1 MRTLILAQVLA
12 AVGLA
17 AGGTAGALLAGD
29 LTGDTAAA
37 GVPLALLVLGSGVG
51 AVAITRI
58 MDRAGRR
65 IGLAVAHLLGAAGA
79 ALAVAAAALSSAPL
93 LFAGSV
99 LLGFGNAAVML
110 ARYAAAD
117 LAELRGHAI
126 SVVMTAA
133 SVGAVAGPNLL
144 GPTGSLA
151 SGLGLPQAAGLYLI
165 AIPAFG
171 GAAVVIGVFLRPD
184 PLLTARA
191 AAATGGPPLGFDPTM
206 RLALLLLAT
215 ANLTM
220 VAIMA
225 VAPVHMRDDGAGL
238 AMVGLI
244 VSAHIGAMYL
254 PSPVTGALADRF
266 GGRRVGAAGAA
277 VLAAAGLLALATRS
291 SIAGTAIVLL
301 LLGVGWNAGLI
312 AGSALL
318 REAPV
323 HPARQTQAEGLGE
336 LGMGAAAAL
345 GGTGGGM
352 LLGASGFT
360 TLCFAAAVPPLLL
373 LTYLLPRRL
382 KSTLPK
388 GVPHDHPAP
397 CRPRR
402 RPRGGVVPKRP
413 RRRGTHPNRAARRAA
428 DVGGAVVR
436 RCARDD
442 RRRVPGHGRRLTA
455 DPRRHVPRPAPA
467 HRRHRRGVAARA
479 RCRGQGVP
487 PAGRHVLG

>member
-1 MRTLILAQVLA
+1 MRTLIVAQVLA

-17 AGGTAGALLAGD
+17 AGGTAGALLARD

-51 AVAITRI
+51 AVAITRV

-65 IGLAVAHLLGAAGA
+65 IGLTVAHLLGAAGA

-93 LFAGSV
+93 LFAGSL

-144 GPTGSLA
+144 GPTGALA

-171 GAAVVIGVFLRPD
+171 SAAVVTGVFLRPD

-191 AAATGGPPLGFDPTM
+191 AATTEGAAPLGFDATM
-206 RLALLLLAT
+206 RLALLMLAT

-238 AMVGLI
+238 GMVGLI

-266 GGRRVGAAGAA
+266 GGLRVGAGGAA
-277 VLAAAGLLALATRS
+277 VLAAAGLLALTTRS
-291 SIAGTAIVLL
+291 GIGGTMIVLL

-318 REAPV
+318 RETPV
-323 HPARQTQAEGLGE
+323 HPAQQTRAEGLGE

-345 GGTGGGM
+345 GGTGAGM
-352 LLGASGFT
+352 LLGAGGFT
-360 TLCFAAAVPPLLL
+360 TLCLAAAVPPLLL
-373 LTYLLPRRL
+373 LAYLMPRRL
-382 KSTLPK
+382 KPVLPE
-388 GVPHDHPAP
+388 
-397 CRPRR
+397 RS
-402 RPRGGVVPKRP
+402 
-413 RRRGTHPNRAARRAA
+413 
-428 DVGGAVVR
+428 
-436 RCARDD
+436 
-442 RRRVPGHGRRLTA
+442 
-455 DPRRHVPRPAPA
+455 
-467 HRRHRRGVAARA
+467 
-479 RCRGQGVP
+479 P
-487 PAGRHVLG
+487 P